1 MEIGLCLSFCN
12 KRWKNPQALAEF
24 VDSLGVRLV
33 QFSWDLVERTDGN
46 ADGG

>member
-33 QFSWDLVERTDGN
+33 QFKSLVGRRNSG
-46 ADGG
+46 